1 MSTASCA
8 TAEAP
13 YVAHAYR
20 GSSGSHVAAYERM
33 LARWA
38 GEELAEEREVFTA
51 KTAARVRG
59 FQQTETELRPTGS
72 IGPGT
77 HEALLAWADDR
88 AVRLLREEYER
99 RHPGPTAR
107 QIVVSAALCAL
118 AKRGSLV
125 YSGRNR
131 ATVRRRWQGIDEGIA
146 PPEAPTYADCSS
158 LATWCL
164 WLARDL
170 GAGDPSGRD
179 WAPGNTASMERLGR
193 NVTLEDARPGSL
205 FFYANDRMGGHVA
218 IMVER
223 VRDTPFVVS
232 FGFEGGPS
240 YLRYDYRLRM
250 LGRSDL
256 TSVRDYIDD

>member
-1 MSTASCA
+1 MNSASCA
-8 TAEAP
+8 TAEGP

-38 GEELAEEREVFTA
+38 GEEFEEAHAVFTA
-51 KTAARVRG
+51 TTAARVRA
-59 FQQTETELRPTGS
+59 FQRAETEFRPTGS

-88 AVRLLREEYER
+88 AVELLREEYER
-99 RHPGPTAR
+99 RHPRPSAR

-146 PPEAPTYADCSS
+146 PPEVPRYADCSS

-170 GAGDPSGRD
+170 GAEDPSGGD
-179 WAPGNTASMERLGR
+179 WSPGSTVSMERLGR
-193 NVTLEDARPGSL
+193 EVELEHARPGSL
-205 FFYANDRMGGHVA
+205 FFYANDRTGGHVA

-223 VRDTPFVVS
+223 VRNTPFLVS

-240 YLRYDYRLRM
+240 YLRYDYRLRL
-250 LGRSDL
+250 LGRNDL
-256 TSVRDYIDD
+256 TSVRDYIED